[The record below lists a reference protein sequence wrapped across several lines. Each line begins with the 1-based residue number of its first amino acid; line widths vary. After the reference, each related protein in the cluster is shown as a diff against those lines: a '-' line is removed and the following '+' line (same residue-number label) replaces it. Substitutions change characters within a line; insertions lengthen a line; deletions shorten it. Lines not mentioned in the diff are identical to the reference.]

1 MYNLRGG
8 GPAKNFQNFDFRVRG
23 IAVSL
28 GTIQRILTKFGHP
41 TPPMLPQGGSL
52 PYLGMLPK
60 IPVFGPKNGPKI
72 EIFR

>member
-28 GTIQRILTKFGHP
+28 GAIPSILTKFGHP